1 VNRFPQARL
10 SIVGEGPERVH
21 LEEQAASLGLKDSV
35 EFVGR
40 VEPGEVPAV
49 MGQATV
55 VVMPSRV
62 EGFPMRA
69 LEAAKMARPVVAT
82 PAGGL
87 AEAIIHEQTGLIV
100 EKENSFALAEAVG
113 FLLGHPDVAVR
124 MGQAARS
131 RVLGTFSL
139 KSCVDSY
146 DRLYHTL
153 IREKSHTSF

>member
-1 VNRFPQARL
+1 
-10 SIVGEGPERVH
+10 
-21 LEEQAASLGLKDSV
+21 
-35 EFVGR
+35 
-40 VEPGEVPAV
+40 
-49 MGQATV
+49 
-55 VVMPSRV
+55 
-62 EGFPMRA
+62 MRA
-69 LEAAKMARPVVAT
+69 LEAAQMARPVVAT

-87 AEAIIHEQTGLIV
+87 AEAIVHQQTGLII

-146 DRLYHTL
+146 DRLYRRL
-153 IREKSHTSF
+153 IGTTSVGADV